1 MGTTCDRGNLSP
13 INIYPGTYSDAN
25 GVEPIH
31 IRNDGEKPKVTIRG
45 VEFAGRDF
53 DSLEPVDN
61 TPPENLNLFRL
72 HFGAL
77 ASCKFAFEMGIS
89 VVLNNREC
97 AGVLQVT
104 LTLGDPKPNGALDK
118 EVLVLQLGWE
128 GQSVCSSGKSGWFED
143 ELLEIQGA
151 LPQGAFIKSCIN
163 CLYSDYSP
171 IGHGLFGTMM
181 CFRNIKEQYLAVRTK
196 DDFFEVQDHHDRMV
210 QETFLCSDFTRRVPG
225 TGYRG

>member
-1 MGTTCDRGNLSP
+1 MYELSP
-13 INIYPGTYSDAN
+13 NNIYPGTYSDAD
-25 GVEPIH
+25 GEESIQ
-31 IRNDGEKPKVTIRG
+31 IRNDGATLTVSIRG

-53 DSLEPVDN
+53 DSLEPIDN
-61 TPPENLNLFRL
+61 TPPEHLKLFRL
-72 HFGAL
+72 HFNAL
-77 ASCKFAFEMGIS
+77 ASCKFTFEMRIS
-89 VVLNNREC
+89 VVVDDRDC
-97 AGVLQVT
+97 AGVLQVI

-118 EVLVLQLGWE
+118 EILVLQLGWE

-143 ELLEIQGA
+143 ELLEIQQA
-151 LPQGAFIKSCIN
+151 LPQGTLIKSCIN

-171 IGHGLFGTMM
+171 LGHGLFGTMM

-196 DDFFEVQDHHDRMV
+196 DDFFEVQDHHDRLV